1 MHRQLTKNSVITLL
15 SFIIMGF
22 FAAIIDYIKP
32 FNPLKEAISSFSF
45 TDIYYS
51 ILHTTSKPQESKLI
65 TIVDINQFQG
75 RGNFAKLLEDIES
88 MHPKVICVDAVFEGP
103 HLDEPEG
110 DMALAD
116 VAEKNS
122 NIIFSMKLEDLY
134 EQDGAW
140 ISGHPIHS
148 YFASYVPV
156 AEAFCNMP
164 RGNLYD
170 GMKREIPISACVD
183 SITYHS
189 MILKTAN
196 MFAEQDIINGN
207 NDMLSINYSPLQFA
221 KILPGDVLN
230 HPELFDGRIVL
241 IGDLHEAYD
250 QHWSPIGEKLAGVEI
265 LAYGIQ
271 TLLDKKQVTRLPL
284 PITYPLSFLIVLAMC
299 ALYDVFQN
307 LTTHSSNM
315 IIKFIISSSY
325 VWSIMVFIVSSLLI
339 FISFIIFAK
348 WNLSLN
354 WGWTLSCI
362 AFIDTSKNLY
372 SSVNNY
378 IQIKSMH
385 KHSINATET

>member
-1 MHRQLTKNSVITLL
+1 MHRQLIKNSVITLL

-22 FAAIIDYIKP
+22 FAAIIGYIKP

-51 ILHTTSKPQESKLI
+51 ILYTTSKPQESKLI
-65 TIVDINQFQG
+65 TIVDINLFQG

-116 VAEKNS
+116 VADKNS

-134 EQDGAW
+134 EQDGVW
-140 ISGHPIHS
+140 TSKYPIHS
-148 YFASYVPV
+148 FFESYIPV
-156 AEAFCNMP
+156 TEAFCNMP

-170 GMKREIPISACVD
+170 GMKREIPIRACVD
-183 SITYHS
+183 STTYHS
-189 MILKTAN
+189 MIVKTAN
-196 MFAEQDIINGN
+196 LFAGQEVIKEDD
-207 NDMLSINYSPLQFA
+207 DMLRINYSPLQFA
-221 KILPGDVLN
+221 KVLPGDVLN

-241 IGDLHEAYD
+241 IGDLHEAND

-271 TLLDKKQVTRLPL
+271 TLLNKSQVSQPSLL
-284 PITYPLSFLIVLAMC
+284 ITYLLSFFVILAMC
-299 ALYDVFQN
+299 TLYDVHKN
-307 LTTHSSNM
+307 LTSRSSNM
-315 IIKFIISSSY
+315 IVKFIISSSY
-325 VWSIMVFIVSSLLI
+325 AWSIIVFLVSSLLI
-339 FISFIIFAK
+339 FISFLVFAK
-348 WNLSLN
+348 WNLTLS

-362 AFIDTSKNLY
+362 AFISTSKNLY

-378 IQIKSMH
+378 IRFKSKQ
-385 KHSINATET
+385 KHSLI